1 MGPSLRFPFRSPHGL
16 AARLLRIALLT
27 LRRSR
32 WGVSAVARAS
42 LEGTTESVLL
52 RSLGRSVEIL
62 IAVAVAL
69 PLAPSDANAVPG
81 FARQTG
87 LSCQACHTVF
97 PELTPFGRQ
106 FKLNAYVFTNIK
118 QVQAIS
124 EQSQRTLALTEFPP
138 FSVQLQASNTTLG
151 KSLPDTGAVADLSQK
166 NETEFPQA
174 ISLFYTGKISD
185 NLGAFLQLT
194 WNPSPNA
201 VGIDNSDLRFADHG
215 GFDSLSMTDF
225 IYGVTLNNNPTSQDL
240 WNSTPAWGYPF
251 LGSNVAV
258 PPVAKVLLDGQLAQ
272 ESVGLGGYLYLFNHL
287 YAEVSGYRSA
297 QTSFT
302 NRTTGGPGPLDS
314 AAPLRRISS
323 AAAPYW
329 RVAWEQDWGSHAL
342 SFGTYGIW
350 AATHPTGIGE
360 SGPRDTITDVAL
372 DTQYQYIGDDHL
384 FSLAGTWIHEDRKFN
399 NLTEVVHTHNLL
411 DTERIT
417 GSYFYKRKIGGSVQY
432 FSTTGSQDPVL
443 YLAGTAV
450 LGSRTGTPDNKGVVL
465 EVDFLPWL
473 NTKLGV
479 QYTLY
484 TQFAGNSHNYDG
496 FGRHASDNNTLFVFV
511 WTAF

>member
-1 MGPSLRFPFRSPHGL
+1 MESIQ
-16 AARLLRIALLT
+16 ARPRVRPVGILVAV
-27 LRRSR
+27 
-32 WGVSAVARAS
+32 VSAVLA
-42 LEGTTESVLL
+42 
-52 RSLGRSVEIL
+52 
-62 IAVAVAL
+62 
-69 PLAPSDANAVPG
+69 LAPSVADAVPG

-118 QVQAIS
+118 QLQAIN
-124 EQSQRTLALTEFPP
+124 EQSQRTLALSEFPP
-138 FSVQLQASNTTLG
+138 ISVQLQASNTTLG
-151 KSLPDTGAVADLSQK
+151 KPLPDAGVPGDLSQK
-166 NETEFPQA
+166 NQTEFPQA
-174 ISLFYTGKISD
+174 LSLFYTGKISD

-201 VGIDNSDLRFADHG
+201 LGIDNSDLRYADHG
-215 GFDSLSMTDF
+215 AFDGLGMTDF
-225 IYGVTLNNNPTSQDL
+225 IYGITLNNNPTSQDV

-258 PPVAKVLLDGQLAQ
+258 PLVAKALLDGQLAQ

-287 YAEVSGYRSA
+287 YLELSGYRSA

-302 NRTTGGPGPLDS
+302 NATTGGPGPLDS
-314 AAPLRRISS
+314 TAPNRRISS
-323 AAAPYW
+323 LAAPYW
-329 RVAWEQDWGSHAL
+329 RAAWEQDWGNHAL
-342 SFGTYGIW
+342 SFGTYGIS
-350 AATHPTGIGE
+350 ASTHPTGIGE
-360 SGPRDTITDVAL
+360 SGPSDSFTDTAL
-372 DTQYQYIGDDHL
+372 DAQYQYVGDDHL
-384 FSLAGTWIHEDRKFN
+384 FSLAGTWIHENRKFN
-399 NLTEVVHTHNLL
+399 NIAEASNTRDRL

-417 GSYFYKRKIGGSVQY
+417 GTYYYKRRIGGSVQY
-432 FSTTGSQDPVL
+432 FSTTGTQDPVL
-443 YLAGTAV
+443 YGAGTAV
-450 LGSRTGTPDNKGVVL
+450 LGSATGTPDTQGMVF

-484 TQFAGNSHNYDG
+484 TKFNGTSRNYDG
-496 FGRHASDNNTLFVFV
+496 FGRSASDNNTLYVFV